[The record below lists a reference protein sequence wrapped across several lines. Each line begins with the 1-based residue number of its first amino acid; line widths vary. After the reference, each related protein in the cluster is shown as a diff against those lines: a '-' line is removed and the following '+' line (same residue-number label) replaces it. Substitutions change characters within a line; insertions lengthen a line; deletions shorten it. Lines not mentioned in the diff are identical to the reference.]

1 MKITIYNRNLFTI
14 LLFVFFFINSLGSN
28 VQQICR
34 PNNYDNLYQ
43 YLNQRWLNA
52 RKELKMAPVVKHT
65 ECDDKDRFCKSI
77 KFYHDGMFDLYF
89 KFTTQ
94 AVVWNIN
101 GTVIAYCRIFKC
113 GNEGISNNINRYA
126 REIDK
131 YEMGKES
138 IVLTHNGIKEL
149 KNAITNTKNDS
160 FTRRNGDA
168 LVKFN
173 LTPDF
178 RARNKDFKMFT
189 YVRNPLQ
196 HFESGLSE
204 AIYRTNGLILNTT
217 KDITDILRNFLN
229 YGYIHDYRPKSIN
242 YHINHIFPMS
252 GVFFN
257 FDIDTILHLES
268 FSTDWENVIV
278 PTYNLPPKT
287 YDLRDGFHHTAV
299 NHPRITSNDPK
310 VKDGRIEFY
319 LQRAHSKNDRHLF
332 KKFRKV
338 ERSGMRALCHL
349 ILIDYVCFPEYALP
363 IECHFLNNTVLEGRR
378 LLEKKKL

>member
-1 MKITIYNRNLFTI
+1 MYNRFLFLI
-14 LLFVFFFINSLGSN
+14 LYFINYIAYSSSTNSKQL
-28 VQQICR
+28 CR
-34 PNNYDNLYQ
+34 YDNYENIHQ
-43 YLNQRWLNA
+43 FLNERWLNA
-52 RKELKMAPVVKHT
+52 REELNMTILVN
-65 ECDDKDRFCKSI
+65 CDNNNADCRRKKFFHDNMIKS
-77 KFYHDGMFDLYF
+77 FN

-94 AVVWNIN
+94 VAIWNIN
-101 GTVIAYCRIFKC
+101 GTVIAYCRIYKC
-113 GNEGISNNINRYA
+113 ANEGISNNINRYA

-131 YEMGKES
+131 YEMRKES
-138 IVLTHNGIKEL
+138 IVATRENIYEL
-149 KNAITNTKNDS
+149 KNAIANTKGNS
-160 FTRRNGDA
+160 FSRSHTGTTI
-168 LVKFN
+168 KFN
-173 LTPDF
+173 LTPEY

-189 YVRNPLQ
+189 YIRKPLQ

-217 KDITDILRNFLN
+217 KDITDILRDFLDYGFVRNFQQN
-229 YGYIHDYRPKSIN
+229 PFY

-257 FDIDTILHLES
+257 FDIDITLHLET
-268 FSTDWENVIV
+268 FTTDWENVIV

-299 NHPRITSNDPK
+299 NHPRIKSNDPK
-310 VKDGRIEFY
+310 VKDGRIVFY
-319 LQRAHSKNDRHLF
+319 LQRAHSKNDRYLF